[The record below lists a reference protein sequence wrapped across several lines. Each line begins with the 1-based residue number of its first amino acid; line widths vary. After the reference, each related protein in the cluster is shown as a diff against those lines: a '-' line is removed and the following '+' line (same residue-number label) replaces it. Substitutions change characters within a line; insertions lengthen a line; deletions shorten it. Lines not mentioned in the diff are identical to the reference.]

1 MLVKGGAPSVWY
13 PVQYMCAAARH
24 QPPLRGC
31 ISHPRIP
38 QEEPLGN
45 PEVKGQVGN
54 LIDPKF
60 GGGIA

>member
-1 MLVKGGAPSVWY
+1 MGPRTEYNTHAPQRDTRV
-13 PVQYMCAAARH
+13 V
-24 QPPLRGC
+24 LRGAY
-31 ISHPRIP
+31 PGVKALTGRVP
-38 QEEPLGN
+38 DQEEPLGN